1 MLAWI
6 PLVLVLWFKIDM
18 AIMAINWSYF
28 ILDSATKLLFVLGK
42 MQKKMIFD
50 ISGSSKFESVI
61 SSLDIKT
68 IVQCEYFATALHTS
82 HINHFLMKLRFYI
95 RICYS
100 SLVHVRLRHYMSL
113 HVSWTWHVTVHMFSS
128 MWGMAGMHDY
138 YISEFKSCFGST
150 VSSQYNL
157 NKHWTTCELIFSVH
171 PIINPAASDSLS
183 PRCWPRLA
191 RLLTSLLSTLRWARA
206 ASSPSWPAA
215 VRAAGHHRDCAD

>member
-1 MLAWI
+1 
-6 PLVLVLWFKIDM
+6 
-18 AIMAINWSYF
+18 
-28 ILDSATKLLFVLGK
+28 

-68 IVQCEYFATALHTS
+68 IVQCEYFAIALHTS

-128 MWGMAGMHDY
+128 MWGMSGMHDY

-157 NKHWTTCELIFSVH
+157 NKHWTLDHMRTDILCPSHHQSRGIRQLV
-171 PIINPAASDSLS
+171 AALLAAAGQVADVTALHAPLGEGGLLALVTGSCAGSG
-183 PRCWPRLA
+183 PPPRLCGLMLP
-191 RLLTSLLSTLRWARA
+191 LLLLFLFLF
-206 ASSPSWPAA
+206 
-215 VRAAGHHRDCAD
+215 

>member
-1 MLAWI
+1 
-6 PLVLVLWFKIDM
+6 
-18 AIMAINWSYF
+18 
-28 ILDSATKLLFVLGK
+28 

-68 IVQCEYFATALHTS
+68 IVQCEYFAIALHTS

-128 MWGMAGMHDY
+128 MWGMSGMHDY

-157 NKHWTTCELIFSVH
+157 KKHWTLDPGPH
-171 PIINPAASDSLS
+171 ANWYSLS
-183 PRCWPRLA
+183 IPSSIPRHQTACR
-191 RLLTSLLSTLRWARA
+191 
-206 ASSPSWPAA
+206 
-215 VRAAGHHRDCAD
+215 RAAGRGWPGCWRHCSPRSAGRGRPPRPRDRQLCGQRATTETVRTNVHPPPPLPVPFLKSWFYILLSRIHLDWGWYRQ

>member
-1 MLAWI
+1 MTAFFRETDSFNIMAHWSLRIRCYYMLAWI

-18 AIMAINWSYF
+18 AIMAINWSYCIAIHWIVQQSF
-28 ILDSATKLLFVLGK
+28 CLFLVKCKRKWYLILVVNQNLSP
-42 MQKKMIFD
+42 
-50 ISGSSKFESVI
+50 SVI

-150 VSSQYNL
+150 VS
-157 NKHWTTCELIFSVH
+157 I
-171 PIINPAASDSLS
+171 
-183 PRCWPRLA
+183 
-191 RLLTSLLSTLRWARA
+191 
-206 ASSPSWPAA
+206 
-215 VRAAGHHRDCAD
+215 